1 MLLAVSPC
9 ATKVR
14 AKNQER
20 YCKKAFVKRVRGSTG
35 VVVSQDGYA
44 LSLLC

>member
-1 MLLAVSPC
+1 MLLAGRPC

-14 AKNQER
+14 AKNRER
-20 YCKKAFVKRVRGSTG
+20 YAKKALVKRVRGSTG

-44 LSLLC
+44 LSC